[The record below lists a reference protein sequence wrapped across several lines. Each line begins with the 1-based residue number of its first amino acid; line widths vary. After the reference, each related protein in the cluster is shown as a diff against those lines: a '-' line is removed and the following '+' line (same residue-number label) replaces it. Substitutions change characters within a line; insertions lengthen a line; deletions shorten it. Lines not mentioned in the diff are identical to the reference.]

1 MFFMLDF
8 ETYDIIKIL
17 HIVSVISWLAALLY
31 LPRIFVYHCRVAFN
45 SESCKL
51 LQEMEKKL
59 YRYIATPAMVL
70 TLLFGFY
77 LAIQIGFE
85 GSIWLHI
92 KSTLVFLL
100 VGFHFHL
107 NVYRK
112 KFASGKNNKTHKFF
126 RIINEVPTVLM
137 LIIVA
142 LVVLKPF

>member
-1 MFFMLDF
+1 MFDIEL
-8 ETYDIIKIL
+8 YDLIKIL

-31 LPRIFVYHCRVAFN
+31 LPRIFVYHCRVPFAC
-45 SESCKL
+45 ESCQL
-51 LQEMEKKL
+51 FQEMEKKL

-70 TLLFGFY
+70 SLLFGFY
-77 LAIQIGFE
+77 LALQIGFE
-85 GSIWLHI
+85 GSVWLHI
-92 KSTLVFLL
+92 KIVLVFLL

-107 NVYRK
+107 NIYRK

-126 RIINEVPTVLM
+126 RLINEVPTVLM

>member
-1 MFFMLDF
+1 MFDIEL
-8 ETYDIIKIL
+8 YDLIKIL

-31 LPRIFVYHCRVAFN
+31 LPRIFVYHCRVPFAC
-45 SESCKL
+45 ESCQL
-51 LQEMEKKL
+51 FQEMEKKL
-59 YRYIATPAMVL
+59 FRYIATPAMVL

-77 LAIQIGFE
+77 LALQIGFE
-85 GSIWLHI
+85 GSVWLHI
-92 KSTLVFLL
+92 KIVLVFLL

-107 NVYRK
+107 NIYRK

-126 RIINEVPTVLM
+126 RLINEVPTVLM

>member
-1 MFFMLDF
+1 MFDIEL
-8 ETYDIIKIL
+8 YDLIKIL

-31 LPRIFVYHCRVAFN
+31 LPRIFVYHCRVPFAC
-45 SESCKL
+45 ESCQL
-51 LQEMEKKL
+51 FQEMEKKL
-59 YRYIATPAMVL
+59 FRYIATPAMVL

-77 LAIQIGFE
+77 LALQIGFE
-85 GSIWLHI
+85 GSVWLHI
-92 KSTLVFLL
+92 KIVLVFLL

-112 KFASGKNNKTHKFF
+112 KFASGKNNKSHKFF
-126 RIINEVPTVLM
+126 RLINEVPTVLM

>member
-1 MFFMLDF
+1 MDIEL
-8 ETYDIIKIL
+8 YDLIKIL

-31 LPRIFVYHCRVAFN
+31 LPRIFVYHCRVPFAC
-45 SESCKL
+45 ESCQL
-51 LQEMEKKL
+51 FQEMEKKL
-59 YRYIATPAMVL
+59 YRYIATPAMIL
-70 TLLFGFY
+70 TLLSGFY
-77 LAIQIGFE
+77 LALQIGFE

-92 KSTLVFLL
+92 KITLVFLL

-126 RIINEVPTVLM
+126 RLINEVPTVLM